1 MPTEKSND
9 MKTLNDFIFAV
20 VLMNCNISQKIRIK
34 MRSNTIAEHGVNH
47 NGSEA
52 LALKLVCFFKAL
64 ILIINYNL

>member
-1 MPTEKSND
+1 
-9 MKTLNDFIFAV
+9 
-20 VLMNCNISQKIRIK
+20 